1 MIVGYMEFKFVLKRG
16 PGPHKEKD
24 NFKKNVNYFLKN
36 PLKDQEAKDMKTC
49 VKHHDVIS

>member
-1 MIVGYMEFKFVLKRG
+1 MEFKFVLKRG

-24 NFKKNVNYFLKN
+24 NFKKCKICLKN
-36 PLKDQEAKDMKTC
+36 PLKNQEAKNMKTC